1 MSLSGKSII
10 ITGGAKNL
18 GALTAFELAA
28 LGSPSFTLHYHSNS
42 DRDKAEAVAKDLRE
56 KYGSEVIIFQGAL
69 ENPKEVE
76 ALFAA
81 AKSAHGKVDIAI
93 NNVGMVLKKPFLE
106 ITEKEYDVM
115 FNANSKSAFFFIQQA
130 GKDLADGGKI
140 VTIVTSL
147 LAAFT
152 GYYSVYA
159 GSKSPVE
166 HFCRAA
172 AKEFGSRGISV
183 NNIAP
188 GPMDTPF
195 FYGQET
201 SESIEYNKNASM
213 NGKLTDIKDIAPIVK
228 FLVTEGWWIN
238 GQTIFANGAYT
249 TR

>member
-1 MSLSGKSII
+1 MSLVGKSII

-18 GALTAFELAA
+18 GALTAYELAD
-28 LGSPSFTLHYHSNS
+28 LGSPSFTLHYHSSS
-42 DRDKAEAVAKDLRE
+42 DKEKAEAVVATLKQ
-56 KYGSEVIIFQGAL
+56 KYGSEAILFQGAL

-81 AKSAHGKVDIAI
+81 AKKAFGKVDIAI
-93 NNVGMVLKKPFLE
+93 NNVGMVLKKPFIE

-140 VTIVTSL
+140 VTILTSL

-159 GSKSPVE
+159 GSKAPVE

-195 FYGQET
+195 FYGQE
-201 SESIEYNKNASM
+201 SPDSVEYNKNASM